1 MSTDFNSR
9 DLVTIAVSAADA
21 KKADD
26 IIAIDLVGISDVC
39 DAVVICTGANAR
51 LADSVVDEVE
61 ERIHAAFGL
70 SPISIEGRAD
80 GRWILMDYGMVI
92 VHVFSPEARD
102 YYRIEHL
109 WGDAPRFELALED

>member
-1 MSTDFNSR
+1 MPESID
-9 DLVTIAVSAADA
+9 IARTAAAAADS

-26 IIAIDLVGISDVC
+26 ILALDLTGLSDVS
-39 DAVVICTGANAR
+39 DAIVICTGANSR
-51 LADSVVDEVE
+51 LSDSVVDEVE
-61 ERIHAAFGL
+61 EQLRLAYDI

-80 GRWILMDYGMVI
+80 GRWILMDFGNVV

-109 WGDAPRFELALED
+109 WGDAPAVELGLEQQ

>member
-9 DLVTIAVSAADA
+9 DLVTVAVSAADA

-26 IIAIDLVGISDVC
+26 IVLVGISDVC
-39 DAVVICTGANAR
+39 DAVVICTGSNAR
-51 LADSVVDEVE
+51 LVDSVVDEVE
-61 ERIHAAFGL
+61 ERVRAAFGL

-80 GRWILMDYGMVI
+80 GRWILMDYGTVI

>member
-1 MSTDFNSR
+1 MSQPID
-9 DLVTIAVSAADA
+9 IARTAAVAADS

-26 IIAIDLVGISDVC
+26 ILALDLAGLSDVS
-39 DAVVICTGANAR
+39 DAIVVCTGANSR
-51 LADSVVDEVE
+51 LSDSVVDEVE
-61 ERIHAAFGL
+61 ERLRLDHGI

-80 GRWILMDYGMVI
+80 GRWILMDYGNVV

-109 WGDAPRFELALED
+109 WGDAHVIELGLDQQ